1 MSQRDCLNNFSRRQA
16 LSIGI
21 TAAGGFAG
29 AMIAG
34 CANPG
39 TSMSGG
45 MPTTASRKANPEGIL
60 VAQSTD
66 MITATIPQDIVNEIE
81 SIIQAKGTVDNGVLN
96 IEVDREDIPNVTLHG
111 VPILP
116 SFEING
122 NLYFQCLGGSDV
134 ILNAD
139 LCLKDSET
147 QAFIRELI
155 KNNIVFQA
163 FHQHFYDFSPIV
175 WFIHFRARG
184 DAAQIAKGI
193 KAALN
198 VTSTPFPQAPPAHPT
213 TPLPAE
219 ELGDII
225 GAKPSIGS
233 NGVVNFDVPR
243 DDAIVLG
250 GTRVNPYLNLAT
262 SIAFEPYGGG
272 QNAAAVPDYGMI
284 PAEVERVV
292 GLQLSRGWDIGCLY
306 NQETDEQPQ
315 LFFSHQFKTGNSLQ
329 LAREIRAA
337 LNLMDVKF
345 ESV

>member
-1 MSQRDCLNNFSRRQA
+1 MSQRNCLNSFSRRQM

-34 CANPG
+34 CASPG
-39 TSMSGG
+39 TGMSGG
-45 MPTTASRKANPEGIL
+45 VPTTVSKNANPEGIL
-60 VAQSTD
+60 VAQTTGLS
-66 MITATIPQDIVNEIE
+66 IVNLSPNLVDEIE
-81 SIIQAKGTVDNGVLN
+81 SIINAKGTIENGLLH
-96 IEVDREDIPNVTLHG
+96 IGIDRDDIPNVTLRG

-122 NLYFQCLGGSDV
+122 DLYFQCLGGNEV

-139 LCLKDSET
+139 LCVKGSET
-147 QAFIRELI
+147 QDFIGELI
-155 KNNIVFQA
+155 KHNIAFQA

-175 WFIHFRARG
+175 WFVHFRARG
-184 DAAQIAKGI
+184 DGVQIARGI

-198 VTSTPFPQAPPAHPT
+198 VTSTPFPQSPPAHPT

-219 ELGDII
+219 ELGDIL
-225 GAKPSIGS
+225 GAKPSIGA
-233 NGVVNFDVPR
+233 NGVVSFNVPR
-243 DDAIVLG
+243 DDAIILG
-250 GTRVNPYLNLAT
+250 GTRISPYLNVAT
-262 SIAFEPYGGG
+262 SINFEPYGGG
-272 QNAAAVPDYGMI
+272 INAAAVPDYGMI
-284 PAEVERVV
+284 ATEIQRVV

-337 LNLMDVKF
+337 LNLMDMKF